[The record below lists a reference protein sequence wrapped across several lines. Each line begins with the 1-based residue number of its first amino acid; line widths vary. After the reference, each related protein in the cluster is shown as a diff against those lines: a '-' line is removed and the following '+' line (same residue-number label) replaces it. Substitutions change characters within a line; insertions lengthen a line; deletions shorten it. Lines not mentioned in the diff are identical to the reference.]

1 MSKRLLMGS
10 GDIIPQS
17 HGIGGQWTQMHT
29 RRSSVL
35 SRRRLLLPPITLKNK
50 AANEGDWEVLLR
62 LNCLFLG
69 GGVVFAIG
77 FLCVALEAVLELIL

>member
-1 MSKRLLMGS
+1 MALR
-10 GDIIPQS
+10 
-17 HGIGGQWTQMHT
+17 HWTQMHT

-35 SRRRLLLPPITLKNK
+35 SRCRLLLPPITLKNK

-62 LNCLFLG
+62 LNCFFWG
-69 GGVVFAIG
+69 GGRVFAIG